1 VRPGSHWAGLALL
14 LCLTAAPPAAPP
26 AAAQGVLAELSQREV
41 AVTTGFAGA
50 ELLVFGTTA
59 ADAGEPGP
67 DVIVSLRGPNAA
79 VVVRRKVRIAGIWLN
94 GPSEQFEAAPSF
106 YNVASTRP
114 LETILS
120 AEERRRLRIGL
131 ASLPLLPRGQ
141 IEEPTFRQ
149 ALIDLK
155 TGQRL
160 YGEDPGGVRVVGER
174 LFHARLFLPP
184 AVIPGPYRVD
194 ILVVRDGRVIASRD
208 LPLTVVRA
216 GTSAEI
222 WRVAR
227 EQPLAYGLAAVFLA
241 AIAGWLG
248 SVLFRR

>member
-1 VRPGSHWAGLALL
+1 VSAPLAWLLALL
-14 LCLTAAPPAAPP
+14 AALVAATPVR
-26 AAAQGVLAELSQREV
+26 AQGVLAELSQREV

-50 ELLVFGTTA
+50 ELLVFGTTTA
-59 ADAGEPGP
+59 ELATPGT
-67 DVIVSLRGPNAA
+67 DVIVSLRGPNAP

-106 YNVASTRP
+106 YSVASTSP
-114 LETILS
+114 LETLLS
-120 AEERRRLRIGL
+120 AEERRRLRVGL
-131 ASLPLLPRGQ
+131 ASLPLSPRGQ
-141 IEEPTFRQ
+141 IEDPTFRQ

-155 TGQRL
+155 TEQRL
-160 YGEDPGGVRVVGER
+160 FSEDPAGVRLVGDR
-174 LFHARLFLPP
+174 LFHARLFLPS

-194 ILVVRDGRVIASRD
+194 ILVVRDGRVVASRD

-227 EQPLAYGLAAVFLA
+227 DQPLAYGIAAVFLA
-241 AIAGWLG
+241 AFAGWLG

>member
-1 VRPGSHWAGLALL
+1 MRWVIALL
-14 LCLTAAPPAAPP
+14 ATLL
-26 AAAQGVLAELSQREV
+26 AAAGPARAQAVLAELSQREV

-50 ELLVFGTTA
+50 ELLVFGTTT
-59 ADAGEPGP
+59 ADAAGPGT
-67 DVIVSLRGPNAA
+67 DVIISLRGPNAP
-79 VVVRRKVRIAGIWLN
+79 VVIRRKVRIAGIWLN
-94 GPSEQFEAAPSF
+94 GPSERFDAAPSF
-106 YNVASTRP
+106 YAVSSTRP
-114 LETILS
+114 LETLLP

-131 ASLPLLPRGQ
+131 ASLPLSPRGQ
-141 IEEPTFRQ
+141 IEDPAFRQ

-155 TGQRL
+155 TDQRL
-160 YGEDPGGVRVVGER
+160 YGEEPEGVRVVGDK
-174 LFHARLFLPP
+174 LFNARLFLPA

-227 EQPLAYGLAAVFLA
+227 EQPLAYGVAAVLLAAF
-241 AIAGWLG
+241 AGWLG

>member
-1 VRPGSHWAGLALL
+1 VSAPLAWLLALL
-14 LCLTAAPPAAPP
+14 AALVAATPVR
-26 AAAQGVLAELSQREV
+26 AQGVLAELSQREV

-50 ELLVFGTTA
+50 ELLVFGTTTA
-59 ADAGEPGP
+59 ELATPGT
-67 DVIVSLRGPNAA
+67 DVIVSLRGPNAP

-106 YNVASTRP
+106 YSVASTRP
-114 LETILS
+114 LETLLP
-120 AEERRRLRIGL
+120 AEERRRLRVGL
-131 ASLPLLPRGQ
+131 ASLPLSPRGQ
-141 IEEPTFRQ
+141 IEDPTFRQ

-155 TGQRL
+155 TEQRL
-160 YGEDPGGVRVVGER
+160 FSEDPAGVRLVGDR
-174 LFHARLFLPP
+174 LFHARLFLPS

-194 ILVVRDGRVIASRD
+194 ILVVRDGRVVASRD

-227 EQPLAYGLAAVFLA
+227 DQPLAYGIAAVFLA
-241 AIAGWLG
+241 AFAGWLG